1 MSASTAGQRPEGRSG
16 RSRNRL
22 RGPLISLG
30 VLVALLVLGEGAV
43 RLGGWAG
50 APLDVLRLAGLPNRG
65 EPATL
70 WDRDLL
76 YRLRPD
82 TLMFNAYRIN
92 RLGYR
97 GPDVDAIK
105 PPDTLRIVCTGDS
118 STFGM
123 GVADDETWPARLEVM
138 LDALL
143 DRERSV
149 EVINAAVPGYST
161 EQNKRQVLRDLL
173 ALQPDVLI
181 VCPTAQ
187 NDLRWQANAG
197 DAAALDDNTA
207 WRAWLDRSHLLR
219 LVRGGALRDAFHAG
233 GRREP
238 GSGGARPRV
247 TPDEF
252 EANLRNIA
260 EAAREQGVRTLFLV
274 TEHSA
279 WRESSDPAVD
289 ESEASVARAAGDVGA
304 LLADSREAFAGYAP
318 YPMFS
323 DGIHFTPLGQ
333 QLVAISALRAL
344 LQHPEQLVQGRRA
357 EALVDWAASLGG
369 GPVLGPGDI
378 AHPGDI
384 PGLVIEMGHDWVLPE
399 LTESSP
405 HRHPPNPIE
414 IWSGGVEAHA
424 AADMETQAGWRSLE
438 AFNRDIG
445 ALPPSIDRRV
455 ASAIDATRHGDY
467 EASLPLFE
475 AALAE
480 TPDNIE
486 ALFEYGMAL
495 RRLGRRDEGTE
506 MFRRGAEADREG
518 PIGRFLTGLLA
529 FESGDME
536 IAEWALRNAISQ
548 QSTLGEARFTLGR
561 LLLQRGELDEAEKQ
575 LRMSILMRTESDA
588 AAALLLEIEAR
599 RADG

>member
-1 MSASTAGQRPEGRSG
+1 MSASTADQRPEGRSG

-123 GVADDETWPARLEVM
+123 GVADDETWPARLADMLEV
-138 LDALL
+138 LL
-143 DRERSV
+143 EGARHV

-161 EQNKRQVLRDLL
+161 EQNRRQVERDLL

-187 NDLRWQANAG
+187 NDLRWQVNAG
-197 DAAALDDNTA
+197 DAAALDGNTH
-207 WRAWLDRSHLLR
+207 WRRLLDQSHLLR
-219 LVRGGALRDAFHAG
+219 LVRGGGLRDAFHVS
-233 GRREP
+233 GRRDP
-238 GSGGARPRV
+238 DTPGARPRV
-247 TPDEF
+247 TPAEF
-252 EANLRNIA
+252 EANLQRMS
-260 EAAREQGVRTLFLV
+260 EAALEHNVLPVLLV
-274 TEHSA
+274 TEHSE
-279 WRESSDPAVD
+279 WRESIDPAIDASEDTVVRIAD
-289 ESEASVARAAGDVGA
+289 ESGA
-304 LLADSREAFAGYAP
+304 LAADAREAFAGYAP

-323 DGIHFTPLGQ
+323 DGIHFTELGQ
-333 QLVAISALRAL
+333 QLVANAALRAL
-344 LQHPEQLVQGRRA
+344 LQQPELLASGGRVGALADWSAGLDNPASGDPGRA
-357 EALVDWAASLGG
+357 A
-369 GPVLGPGDI
+369 GPEGIPRLRELFERDGPG
-378 AHPGDI
+378 A
-384 PGLVIEMGHDWVLPE
+384 L
-399 LTESSP
+399 
-405 HRHPPNPIE
+405 
-414 IWSGGVEAHA
+414 A
-424 AADMETQAGWRSLE
+424 
-438 AFNRDIG
+438 AFNREIG
-445 ALPPSIDRRV
+445 MTTRPVDPRLA
-455 ASAIDATRHGDY
+455 AAIDGSRRGEYLDM
-467 EASLPLFE
+467 LPLFE
-475 AALAE
+475 AALADA
-480 TPDNIE
+480 PADVE

-495 RRLGRRDEGTE
+495 RRAGRRDEGTE
-506 MFRRGAEADREG
+506 MFRRGAQADPEG
-518 PIGRFLTGLLA
+518 AIGRFLAGLLA
-529 FESGDME
+529 FEAGDMAT
-536 IAEWALRNAISQ
+536 AEPALRDAIALR
-548 QSTLGEARFTLGR
+548 STLGLARFTLGR